1 MEQHPVLR
9 DATSPVLRL
18 LRRLCAAAPGA
29 DEFVALLWRIW
40 RWLCAR
46 RHGAAPAT
54 VGVTLPLDGC
64 SQAALGV
71 DEDDDS
77 SSIKNR
83 VTDDDDEYDSGGSIK
98 NRVTDDDGED
108 DGGGSKN
115 RVTDD
120 DGGSSIKNRVT
131 DDDDE
136 DNGGGSIKNWVTDD
150 DDGSSIK
157 NRVTDGDDDGGGSG
171 SIKNQVTDDDD
182 EDDGGG
188 SIKNRVTDDDD
199 EDDGG
204 GSIKNRVT
212 DDDGGSSI
220 KNRVTDDKE
229 EEDGGGSIKNR
240 VTDEDDEDDAGKNNR
255 RLGIERPTP
264 AADPGDDVP
273 SSLLQAADLAG
284 AATDPDDFPSELLRD
299 ADLAG
304 PAALGIISK
313 DKKAGKECALGTFKN
328 TMIPV
333 QKPPA
338 LAPWGSTTPPP
349 AGRAPRAV
357 EEEEE
362 RRAMHLK
369 YVEICSSLRG
379 NKTYCFSCF
388 VDNEI
393 DPAKK
398 GKKPAKIQKNK
409 DAADKHMDA
418 WHKSNSTPLKCRKA
432 GCFAMS
438 KIRQD
443 ISHHEKYAH
452 GF

>member
-71 DEDDDS
+71 DEDEGG

-83 VTDDDDEYDSGGSIK
+83 VTDDDDDGGGSIK
-98 NRVTDDDGED
+98 NRLTE
-108 DGGGSKN
+108 
-115 RVTDD
+115 D

-131 DDDDE
+131 DDDD
-136 DNGGGSIKNWVTDD
+136 
-150 DDGSSIK
+150 
-157 NRVTDGDDDGGGSG
+157 
-171 SIKNQVTDDDD
+171 D

-188 SIKNRVTDDDD
+188 SIKNRATDDDGGSSIKNRVTDDD

-220 KNRVTDDKE
+220 KNRVTDEE
-229 EEDGGGSIKNR
+229 EEDGGGGSIKNR
-240 VTDEDDEDDAGKNNR
+240 VTDDDGEDDNGGSSINNRVTDEEGEDGGGGSIKNRATDDDGEDDAGKNKR

-273 SSLLQAADLAG
+273 TNLLQDADLAG
-284 AATDPDDFPSELLRD
+284 AAADPDDFPSELLRD

-313 DKKAGKECALGTFKN
+313 DKKAGKERALGTFKN

-338 LAPWGSTTPPP
+338 LAPWGSTPTP

-362 RRAMHLK
+362 ERRAMHLK
-369 YVEICSSLRG
+369 YVKICSSLRG
-379 NKTYCFSCF
+379 QKTYCFSCF
-388 VDNEI
+388 MESEI

-398 GKKPAKIQKNK
+398 GKKPAKILKNK
-409 DAADKHMDA
+409 DQAEKHMDA
-418 WHKSNSTPLKCRKA
+418 WHKSNSIPLKCSKT

-438 KIRQD
+438 RIRQD

-452 GF
+452 GC